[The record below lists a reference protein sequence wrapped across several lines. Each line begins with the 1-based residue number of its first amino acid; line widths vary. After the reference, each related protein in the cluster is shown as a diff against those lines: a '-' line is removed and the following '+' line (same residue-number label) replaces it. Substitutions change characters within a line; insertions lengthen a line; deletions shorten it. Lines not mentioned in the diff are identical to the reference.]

1 MKPIRCRPMLRG
13 LVDFEAAARCG
24 SFAAAAIELGVSASA
39 ISQQVKLLE
48 DRLAVRLFER
58 RPQSLSVTPPGQKLL
73 ATLTSTFDLIENSL
87 LTLQP
92 PQELLT
98 LSMPA
103 IFAASWFLPRMKSF
117 RYNHPRFEVIPRSSG
132 NLLAPNLEGVSL
144 AVRYG
149 RAGWGNLDCRFLF
162 GEVLVPVCSP
172 DYLGQSPE
180 TDPESPFEQHQMLSS
195 ESRPQRW
202 QEWADATQANF
213 GPTNLMKF
221 GDDLLVAQA
230 AINGYGIALLDANL
244 LSRQLHSGQLLVLPN
259 MPKWETG
266 EGWYLVFEETIQ
278 TEEGFTALIDW
289 LLMEASGD
297 FRFQQSS
304 SLR

>member
-1 MKPIRCRPMLRG
+1 MKPIRCRPILRG
-13 LVDFEAAARCG
+13 LVDFETAARCG

-48 DRLAVRLFER
+48 DRLAVQLFER
-58 RPQSLSVTPPGQKLL
+58 KPQSLSVTPPGQKLL
-73 ATLTSTFDLIENSL
+73 ATLASAFDLIENSL
-87 LTLQP
+87 LALQP
-92 PQELLT
+92 VHELLT

-117 RYNHPRFEVIPRSSG
+117 RSNYPRFEVIPRSSG
-132 NLLAPNLEGVSL
+132 NLLAPNLEGVSV

-172 DYLGQSPE
+172 GFLSQDPE
-180 TDPESPFEQHQMLSS
+180 TVPESSFEQHQMLSC

-202 QEWADATQANF
+202 QEWADATQTKL
-213 GPTNLMKF
+213 GPANLMKF
-221 GDDLLVAQA
+221 GDDLLVLQA
-230 AINGYGIALLDANL
+230 AINGYGIGLLDANL
-244 LSRQLHSGQLLVLPN
+244 LSRQLHSGQLVTLPN

-266 EGWYLVFEETIQ
+266 EGWYLVFEERAQ
-278 TEEGFTALIDW
+278 TEEGITALIDW
-289 LLMEASGD
+289 LIMEAGED
-297 FRFQQSS
+297 LCIQ
-304 SLR
+304 